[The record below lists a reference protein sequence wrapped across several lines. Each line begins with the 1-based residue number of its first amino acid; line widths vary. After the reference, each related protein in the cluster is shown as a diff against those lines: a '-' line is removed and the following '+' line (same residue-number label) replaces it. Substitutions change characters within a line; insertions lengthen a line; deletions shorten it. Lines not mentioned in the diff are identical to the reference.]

1 MLIVKLE
8 QQQDITGKDKYNILS
23 LYNLERSTYQDDGRV
38 LNKLHILQRFIS
50 SVAHEGFE

>member
-8 QQQDITGKDKYNILS
+8 QQQDITGKDKHKFLS

-38 LNKLHILQRFIS
+38 LNKRRAAGIRLL
-50 SVAHEGFE
+50 GCT